1 MMRPCEIGVKVAA
14 KKYGSSKT
22 TLVKWRPRYRVYGYE
37 GLEKRNHN
45 RSYSAELKLQA
56 MRNT

>member
-1 MMRPCEIGVKVAA
+1 MGVKAAA

-22 TLVKWRPRYRVYGYE
+22 TLAKWCPRYRVYGYE

-45 RSYSAELKLQA
+45 RSYSAELKLKA
-56 MRNT
+56 MKEYIE